1 MTAYQPTPIDLTPH
15 DPTVGAGLLAKAA
28 WQVTQLDGVHIH
40 CCGNGHLGFRPDGG
54 SLLKS
59 AKVSKTLLPHHSAPR
74 LGSVCPNTGLNPWA
88 AATRHPW
95 RGAANP
101 ASCRVTHEFKPAF
114 GQRGLTGR
122 LRSRSKADQEQE
134 RLASHRG
141 YRWLWRTAQ
150 LYRYLWPSQA
160 SQLPHLILS
169 VRGIWFLATYQVA
182 VLGKSKVPRSTKRM
196 VPNRPPASLPRST

>member
-1 MTAYQPTPIDLTPH
+1 MPTDADLPDTLLSNCGSWLACDDGQPTPTYLTLR
-15 DPTVGAGLLAKAA
+15 DQTVGAGLLAKAA
-28 WQVTQLDGVHIH
+28 WQATQLDCVHIH

-54 SLLKS
+54 SLWKS
-59 AKVSKTLLPHHSAPR
+59 PKVTKGLLPHHSAPR
-74 LGSVCPNTGLNPWA
+74 LGSVCPNAGLNPWA

-122 LRSRSKADQEQE
+122 LRSKADQDQE

-141 YRWLWRTAQ
+141 YRL
-150 LYRYLWPSQA
+150 LSQA
-160 SQLPHLILS
+160 SSSHSLIRL
-169 VRGIWFLATYQVA
+169 YQ
-182 VLGKSKVPRSTKRM
+182 
-196 VPNRPPASLPRST
+196 

>member
-122 LRSRSKADQEQE
+122 LRSRSKADQKQIKSGSL
-134 RLASHRG
+134 RIVVTVGSCRPYITRCAQTRRANVSLWLPDTLRQCTSASRIMKFTSVGDTPSSLAMSFCGTPCR
-141 YRWLWRTAQ
+141 
-150 LYRYLWPSQA
+150 RYISNA
-160 SQLPHLILS
+160 
-169 VRGIWFLATYQVA
+169 
-182 VLGKSKVPRSTKRM
+182 
-196 VPNRPPASLPRST
+196 

>member
-1 MTAYQPTPIDLTPH
+1 MDQVGAGLPAMAASQPTPIHLTPH

-28 WQVTQLDGVHIH
+28 WQSTQLDCVHIH
-40 CCGNGHLGFRPDGG
+40 SCGNGCLGFRFYSG
-54 SLLKS
+54 SLWKS
-59 AKVSKTLLPHHSAPR
+59 AGMPAQPKVTKGLLPHHSAPR

-122 LRSRSKADQEQE
+122 LRSKADQDQE

-141 YRWLWRTAQ
+141 YRWL
-150 LYRYLWPSQA
+150 SQA
-160 SQLPHLILS
+160 SPLLHGIFVALS
-169 VRGIWFLATYQVA
+169 IAFA
-182 VLGKSKVPRSTKRM
+182 
-196 VPNRPPASLPRST
+196 

>member
-1 MTAYQPTPIDLTPH
+1 MTARQPTPIYLTPR

-28 WQVTQLDGVHIH
+28 WRSTRLDCVHIH

-54 SLLKS
+54 SLWKS
-59 AKVSKTLLPHHSAPR
+59 PKVTKGLLPHHSAPR

-122 LRSRSKADQEQE
+122 LRSRSKADQKQIKSYSL
-134 RLASHRG
+134 RIVVTVDRYPDVPRCLPRRQASSHRV
-141 YRWLWRTAQ
+141 LC
-150 LYRYLWPSQA
+150 
-160 SQLPHLILS
+160 S
-169 VRGIWFLATYQVA
+169 VG
-182 VLGKSKVPRSTKRM
+182 
-196 VPNRPPASLPRST
+196 